1 MPNGRAVITFGVAA
15 LGPEAVVQIIKTI
28 AVYEDFCRANDPYQ
42 EHVVLSFEKDYP
54 AVSFERAEIDGS
66 GE

>member
-1 MPNGRAVITFGVAA
+1 MPNGHAVITFGVDA
-15 LGPEAVVQIIKTI
+15 LGPEAVVRIIKTI
-28 AVYEDFCRANDPYQ
+28 AVYEDFCRANI
-42 EHVVLSFEKDYP
+42 HTKSTVVLNFEKDDP